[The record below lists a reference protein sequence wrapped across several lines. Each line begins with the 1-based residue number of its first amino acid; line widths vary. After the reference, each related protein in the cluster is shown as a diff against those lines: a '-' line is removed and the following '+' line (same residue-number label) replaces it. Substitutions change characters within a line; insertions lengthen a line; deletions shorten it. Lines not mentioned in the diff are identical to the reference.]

1 MNVCYIFSD
10 FLSDFLQNNDKLS
23 LVVGRKKTTTS
34 SSLKRPGQQP
44 QQQAQ
49 NGTSVVAS
57 SEDVVDGGVPG
68 AVNGAD
74 GVNSGKDR
82 KMSFD

>member
-1 MNVCYIFSD
+1 M
-10 FLSDFLQNNDKLS
+10 
-23 LVVGRKKTTTS
+23 VVGRKK

-68 AVNGAD
+68 TVNGAD

-82 KMSFD
+82 KNEL

>member
-1 MNVCYIFSD
+1 M
-10 FLSDFLQNNDKLS
+10 
-23 LVVGRKKTTTS
+23 VVGRKK

-57 SEDVVDGGVPG
+57 SEADVVDGGVIG
-68 AVNGAD
+68 AANGAD
-74 GVNSGKDR
+74 GVNSGIDR
-82 KMSFD
+82 KNEL